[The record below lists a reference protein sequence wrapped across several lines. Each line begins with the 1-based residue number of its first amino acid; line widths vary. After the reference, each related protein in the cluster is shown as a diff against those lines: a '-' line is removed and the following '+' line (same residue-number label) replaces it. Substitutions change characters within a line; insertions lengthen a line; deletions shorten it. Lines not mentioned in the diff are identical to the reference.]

1 MIQERTIPEFH
12 QVEPRLSL
20 SHFPP
25 VEARIQNDIDAVR
38 FVCREHLNQSYQ
50 ERIIGIYCDNK
61 LHPVCYSILAEGTI
75 DRAITSIQSILTPAL
90 LYGVSRIIL
99 IHNHPS
105 GSGTPSRA
113 DYDFS
118 YNAYHRCKD
127 FGFCLLDSI
136 IMPCGQNP
144 DDIRFTSLSSEN
156 KPDNPW
162 HQYRMEMR
170 EKAAAE
176 AGGIIL

>member
-1 MIQERTIPEFH
+1 MMQERTIPEFH

-20 SHFPP
+20 AHFPP
-25 VEARIQNDIDAVR
+25 VETQIQNDVDAVR
-38 FVCREHLNQSYQ
+38 FVCRNHLNQSYH

-61 LHPVCYSILAEGTI
+61 LHPVCYSILSEGTEN
-75 DRAITSIQSILTPAL
+75 RAAANIQSILTPAL

-99 IHNHPS
+99 VHNHPS
-105 GSGTPSRA
+105 GDDTPSKD

-118 YNAYHRCKD
+118 YNAFHRCKD

-136 IMPCGQNP
+136 VVPCGQDPEDN
-144 DDIRFTSLSSEN
+144 RFTSLASED
-156 KPDNPW
+156 KPGNPW
-162 HQYRMEMR
+162 HRYRM

-176 AGGIIL
+176 DGSVLL